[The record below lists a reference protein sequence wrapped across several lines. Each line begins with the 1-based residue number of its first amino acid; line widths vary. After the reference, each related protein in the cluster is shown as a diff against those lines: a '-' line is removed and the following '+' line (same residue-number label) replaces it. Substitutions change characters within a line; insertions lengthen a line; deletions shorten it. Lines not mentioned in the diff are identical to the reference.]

1 MEDNCLFDEVED
13 LYDMADDAQRRFV
26 AYMKSGGQ
34 INDPVASAMIDNIS
48 EMSQDASYR
57 SMGIFF

>member
-13 LYDMADDAQRRFV
+13 LYDRVDAAHRQLT

-34 INDPVASAMIDNIS
+34 INDPIAQGLIDAMSD
-48 EMSQDASYR
+48 MSQEASYR
-57 SMGIFF
+57 SMGVFF